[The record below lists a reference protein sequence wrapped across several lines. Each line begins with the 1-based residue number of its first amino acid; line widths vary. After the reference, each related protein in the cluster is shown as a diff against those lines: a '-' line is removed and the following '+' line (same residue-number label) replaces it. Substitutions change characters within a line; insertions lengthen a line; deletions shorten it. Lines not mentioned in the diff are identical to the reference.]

1 MRRINRVQR
10 LARREEKD
18 TVRRIF
24 LLSAVSVVLIFIL
37 LTVGVAALGKFADFL
52 GLFFK
57 GQEAGQTEETNIP
70 APILDTVSDMTNNEN
85 FKLTGFSASGE
96 KVEIYKNDEIVG
108 EIPLESGKFEHEIL
122 LEIGENRIAAKAIGA
137 NGRSSDF
144 SPTVVMTLDKTEPK
158 LEVTNPQNDQSFF
171 GNNRIT
177 VEGKTEKDAQV
188 FVNNFL
194 ANVGVEGDF
203 DALIAL
209 VDGDNEVEV
218 KALDEA
224 GNSNIV
230 KIKVNFR
237 K

>member
-1 MRRINRVQR
+1 MKRINRVQR

-18 TVRRIF
+18 IVKRIF

-57 GQEAGQTEETNIP
+57 GQNAVQTEETNIL
-70 APILDTVSDMTNNEN
+70 APILDTVSDMTNSEN
-85 FKLTGFSASGE
+85 FKLAGFSATGE
-96 KVEIYKNDEIVG
+96 KVEIYKNDEMVG
-108 EIPLESGKFEHEIL
+108 EAPLESGKFEYEIL

-137 NGRSSDF
+137 NGVSSDF
-144 SPTVVMTLDKTEPK
+144 SSSVVMTLDKTEPK
-158 LEVTNPQNDQSFF
+158 LEVTNPTAEQSFF
-171 GNNRIT
+171 GDNRIK
-177 VEGKTEKDAQV
+177 VQGKTEADAQV
-188 FVNNFL
+188 FVNGFL
-194 ANVGVEGDF
+194 ANVAAGGDF
-203 DALIAL
+203 DVMIPLSE
-209 VDGDNEVEV
+209 GDNEIEV

-224 GNSNIV
+224 GNTNIV